1 MAGLGFA
8 PEPTAAPSPAA
19 PARVPMLD
27 RLGSRPA
34 TAAAPL
40 ANLSTSQKIGA
51 LLQDF
56 GRGVAGRPSYTD
68 ELIAQRTEQEKIELE
83 RMNVGVNAMTKGLEL
98 LKNTPAAQREVIA
111 KQYGQMYEHLIPGFS
126 ETLMTA
132 AQEPDATQEQLS
144 ALGEHAKTLIAVG
157 GSLDGALK
165 LAQNPAFMKQLN
177 DASDERN
184 APEIVS
190 ALERGRD
197 TLAQS
202 PEGRALWDQMTRDG
216 LTISDLMDPQ
226 FQSALGLTQSH
237 VNSIMRSPSIQSTLR
252 PLGFVPT
259 ADADAQA
266 KAEAGRESPQDAAR
280 RAGGIAAA
288 EAAAREAA
296 KMITFLGP
304 NNAVIRRPQGEAEA
318 LRAQGFQPIAG
329 ENRSDTMGSVIQ
341 GVDGDGNPVFFR
353 VPKGGT
359 TAVPVDGVTPPPKL
373 QLGAKQLENAR
384 SKLQSTQLARKQLDA
399 IKDAWL
405 KIKDTTFSAGPGASL
420 IPTEAGRAFDKAVDA
435 FRQTNRTLTRT
446 PGEGAL
452 SDFET
457 RLAQAALP
465 DRGDYEL
472 VTEQSIQQLQDML
485 DTIESGYSQMI
496 DDATPQTAKGGDE
509 DVVADKADTLP
520 AAALKL
526 LKENKV
532 TTFSNGQR
540 WTLTDGK
547 PERVQ

>member
-8 PEPTAAPSPAA
+8 PEPVPSPAA
-19 PARVPMLD
+19 PASAPQLD
-27 RLGSRPA
+27 TLGPNQPRQ
-34 TAAAPL
+34 APL
-40 ANLSTSQKIGA
+40 SGLSRTQKIGA
-51 LLQDF
+51 LLQNF
-56 GRGVAGRPSYTD
+56 GRGVAGQPLYTD
-68 ELIAQRTEQEKIELE
+68 ELRKQRQQDEALELE
-83 RMNVGVNAMTKGLEL
+83 RLNVGVSAMTKGMEL
-98 LKNTPAAQREVIA
+98 LKNTPAGKREIVA
-111 KQYGQMYEHLIPGFS
+111 KQFGQMYEHILPGFT
-126 ETLMTA
+126 ETFTTA
-132 AQEPDATQEQLS
+132 SQQPEVTQEMMD
-144 ALGEHAKTLIAVG
+144 ALGEHAEKLITIG

-165 LAQNPAFMKQLN
+165 LAQNPAFMSQLKES
-177 DASDERN
+177 ADERN
-184 APEIVS
+184 APEI
-190 ALERGRD
+190 AQAFQRGAQ
-197 TLAQS
+197 LMQQS
-202 PEGRALWDQMTRDG
+202 PETKALWDQMTQDG
-216 LTISDLMDPQ
+216 LTIADLQDPT
-226 FQSALGLTQSH
+226 FRDALGLTESH
-237 VNSIMRSPSIQSTLR
+237 VRTIMRSPEVQSNLR
-252 PLGFVPT
+252 PFGFKPT
-259 ADADAQA
+259 ADADAKA
-266 KAEAGRESPQDAAR
+266 KAEAGRETPEEAAR
-280 RAGGIAAA
+280 RAGGVAAA

-341 GVDGDGNPVFFR
+341 GVDKDGNPVFFR
-353 VPKGGT
+353 VPKDGT
-359 TAVPVDGVTPPPKL
+359 KAVPVEGVTPPPKL

-465 DRGDYEL
+465 DRGDYES

-509 DVVADKADTLP
+509 DAVADKGDTLP